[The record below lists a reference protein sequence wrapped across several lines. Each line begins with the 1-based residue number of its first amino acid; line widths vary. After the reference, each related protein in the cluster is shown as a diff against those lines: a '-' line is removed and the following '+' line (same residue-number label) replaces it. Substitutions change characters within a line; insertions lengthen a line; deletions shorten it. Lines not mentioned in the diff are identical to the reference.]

1 MKLGAVKIMIMEDK
15 RKVIISV
22 HTKLSD
28 NEIGM
33 IKKFGYFIAY
43 IGVNIS
49 MDEIIKID
57 YPFED
62 NENTIQSTKEIINK
76 IANKF
81 NIQRIFTMDEY
92 YIELVAQ
99 MAEELNIQYWG
110 LDKEAVNNCRNKKET
125 KKVFDKHK
133 VPNAKYMLIKSPRE
147 VLSIMKDIPFPLVVK
162 PSNESGSRLV
172 FICNGIQQMIDSVT
186 EIYEAVGRN
195 RGHKIDNEVL
205 VEEYLQGDEY
215 SVETYTINGIS
226 KVLAITS
233 KETDNCVEIS
243 HTVPAKLDSKI
254 AENIENNVIN
264 ALKALNVKFGVT
276 HTELKLTEQGVK
288 IIEVNGRPA
297 GDNIHKLVKS
307 VTGINI
313 RELSL
318 SIALDGSINN
328 LTKVNPYAKSAT
340 VRYFTSDKD
349 GTFSHNPINKIDSD
363 VELDI
368 YYESGQVVN
377 KTIDNFS
384 RLGYFIVYSTDS
396 EYSKDKATDIILK
409 VGANVK

>member
-1 MKLGAVKIMIMEDK
+1 
-15 RKVIISV
+15 
-22 HTKLSD
+22 
-28 NEIGM
+28 
-33 IKKFGYFIAY
+33 
-43 IGVNIS
+43 
-49 MDEIIKID
+49 
-57 YPFED
+57 
-62 NENTIQSTKEIINK
+62 
-76 IANKF
+76 
-81 NIQRIFTMDEY
+81 
-92 YIELVAQ
+92 
-99 MAEELNIQYWG
+99 
-110 LDKEAVNNCRNKKET
+110 
-125 KKVFDKHK
+125 
-133 VPNAKYMLIKSPRE
+133 MLIKSPRE